1 MTVSKTVNIPPPGE
15 TGDLLPV
22 ICLSHVAVPLRRPFA
37 GLIVLPSLPPFCRK
51 NAVDMSQYDVPATP
65 RVISPSPTPSDKSS
79 SRDGY
84 FGPVTRSASRR
95 RQLTTPQPISEE
107 NEDDKAAGSDS
118 SSDHRSRAGLTR
130 RRMSGRSRAKGSAKL
145 TVSKSDPS
153 TNGYLS
159 PNGYLAV
166 SNKLQSS
173 WRDFSRSPSPLGL
186 IPLHRHY
193 RNLIHRH
200 EIPRKLLHVS
210 IGFLTLD
217 FYRRGIQPWEITPWL
232 ICSLVPIVVIDI
244 IRHRYEQVN
253 KVYIRCV
260 GALMRE
266 TEVNTYNGVIW
277 YLLGVYLALQFFPKD
292 VGVMGVL
299 LLSWCD
305 TAASTFGRLYG
316 RYTVRLRQGKSL
328 AGTLAA
334 WLTGVIT
341 AMVFWGYV
349 VPRVGT
355 FPDDLEGA
363 YMFTGS
369 LNLFPNYIRDFLGW
383 VPQNTQGASSGI
395 ITGSLA
401 LGVMSIVSGIVA
413 AGSELIDFFGWDDNL
428 TIPVFSGIGLWG
440 FLKLFGR

>member
-1 MTVSKTVNIPPPGE
+1 
-15 TGDLLPV
+15 
-22 ICLSHVAVPLRRPFA
+22 
-37 GLIVLPSLPPFCRK
+37 
-51 NAVDMSQYDVPATP
+51 MSSQNDVPATP
-65 RVISPSPTPSDKSS
+65 RVISPSPTPSDKSN

-95 RQLTTPQPISEE
+95 RRLTTPQPISEE
-107 NEDDKAAGSDS
+107 GNEDDKAAGSDS

-130 RRMSGRSRAKGSAKL
+130 RRMSGRSKTKGSEKL
-145 TVSKSDPS
+145 TGSKSDPLI
-153 TNGYLS
+153 NGYLS
-159 PNGYLAV
+159 PNGYLAM
-166 SNKLQSS
+166 SNRLQSS
-173 WRDFSRSPSPLGL
+173 WRDISRSPSPLGL

-210 IGFLTLD
+210 IGFLTLEL
-217 FYRRGIQPWEITPWL
+217 YRRGIQSFEITPWL
-232 ICSLVPIVVIDI
+232 ISSLVPIAVIDV
-244 IRHRYEQVN
+244 IRHRYEKVN
-253 KVYIRCV
+253 KIYIRCV

-277 YLLGVYLALQFFPKD
+277 YLLGVYLVLQFFPKD

-316 RYTVRLRQGKSL
+316 RYTIRLRQGKSL

-341 AMVFWGYV
+341 AVVFWGYV
-349 VPRVGT
+349 IPRVGT
-355 FPDDLEGA
+355 FPDDPEGA
-363 YMFTGS
+363 FMFTGS
-369 LNLFPNYIRDFLGW
+369 LNLFPNPIRNFLGW
-383 VPQNTQGASSGI
+383 VPQNTSGASSGI

-401 LGVMSIVSGIVA
+401 LGVMSVVSGIVA
-413 AGSELIDFFGWDDNL
+413 AGSELIYFFGWDDNL
-428 TIPVFSGIGLWG
+428 TIPVFSGIGLWS